1 MARVPSVELDRGKHI
16 ESLLKWAETR
26 VEKVLN
32 SFALHCLKMESRCTY
47 KILFLSFQYGNLSR
61 DQLALLHC
69 LETSVS
75 QHANFFV
82 SIHIYIY
89 IYIQHCMCYSQF
101 VNLILVL
108 IKRRIKLLDQIRLIH
123 PLLYRLTLFFILFL
137 QIDPLLRYSQYSNF
151 LYRIW
156 DDQCFSGR

>member
-82 SIHIYIY
+82 SIHIYSALYVLFSIR
-89 IYIQHCMCYSQF
+89 QF
-101 VNLILVL
+101 NPCVN
-108 IKRRIKLLDQIRLIH
+108 
-123 PLLYRLTLFFILFL
+123 
-137 QIDPLLRYSQYSNF
+137 
-151 LYRIW
+151 
-156 DDQCFSGR
+156 